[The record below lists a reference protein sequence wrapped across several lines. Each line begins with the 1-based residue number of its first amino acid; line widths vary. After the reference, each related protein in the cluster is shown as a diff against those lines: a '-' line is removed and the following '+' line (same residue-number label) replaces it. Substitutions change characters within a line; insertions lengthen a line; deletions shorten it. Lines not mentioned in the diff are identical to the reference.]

1 MYRKIKQ
8 DGLELFILPSL
19 ADHTTVMNIESKRFL
34 FFRNLKADLE
44 LGNGLVLG
52 RRTFWA

>member
-8 DGLELFILPSL
+8 DGLELIILPSL
-19 ADHTTVMNIESKRFL
+19 ADHTTVMNIESKKFL

-44 LGNGLVLG
+44 LENGIVLG
-52 RRTFWA
+52 RRTSWD